1 MEATKIYETS
11 DSTSIRGKTIELL
24 TEDLKKQR
32 NINLNLQEELGRM
45 NAEIGLLKYIEGHI
59 REHLEHETLIDEDH
73 LFLLLGSLKR
83 IRGMRHA
90 QKKR

>member
-32 NINLNLQEELGRM
+32 IRSDECRDWFVEIYRRSYQRTLG
-45 NAEIGLLKYIEGHI
+45 
-59 REHLEHETLIDEDH
+59 T
-73 LFLLLGSLKR
+73 
-83 IRGMRHA
+83 
-90 QKKR
+90 